1 MDFFTRAR
9 VWRQGLYG
17 VHLDR
22 DKISHSKRF
31 HVNITVNVPQFSERE
46 REDEGQFGYPSAL
59 SRSRFL
65 AQILMIAPCCY
76 KVVATSV
83 IPK

>member
-31 HVNITVNVPQFSERE
+31 HVNITVNVPQFSESERE
-46 REDEGQFGYPSAL
+46 RTRDSLVTLQL
-59 SRSRFL
+59 SRARDFWLRF
-65 AQILMIAPCCY
+65 
-76 KVVATSV
+76 
-83 IPK
+83 